1 MSNDGNSHGSK
12 HRYEICKDGKEE
24 NFQEFSNKKIG
35 LENQEESQKDNTNS
49 TLSTLDE
56 NNDKN
61 RSIVWNHFDKFV
73 DNKGVLW
80 AKCRHCG

>member
-1 MSNDGNSHGSK
+1 MSNDGDNHGSK
-12 HRYEICKDGKEE
+12 RRYEIYMDGEEE

-35 LENQEESQKDNTNS
+35 LGNQEESQKESTNS

>member
-1 MSNDGNSHGSK
+1 MSNDGDNHGSK
-12 HRYEICKDGKEE
+12 RRYEIYTDGEEE

-35 LENQEESQKDNTNS
+35 LGNQEESQKESTNS

>member
-1 MSNDGNSHGSK
+1 MSNDGDNHGSK
-12 HRYEICKDGKEE
+12 HHYRICKDREEE

-35 LENQEESQKDNTNS
+35 LENQEESQKDSTNS

-73 DNKGVLW
+73 DNKGVL
-80 AKCRHCG
+80 